1 MSCRARHLSI
11 FWKPT
16 NELTFSNIQRPTSN
30 TQRPMK
36 TLAGGGARTH
46 TALRPLDFESSA
58 SANSATPAR
67 RSLKLRNQK
76 RSSSDSEGRHF
87 HALSC
92 QWKQNHVGCRCVS
105 AVRCDGRGF
114 WIAEAHHRDGKRFD
128 VRAEEKLSL
137 AKALPKERQPCHR
150 AIALRLPTWLPPK
163 CLTGSYTRRF
173 LAHPHHRIISYDN
186 DFTVK
191 WRRGFGRKKR
201 S

>member
-1 MSCRARHLSI
+1 M
-11 FWKPT
+11 K
-16 NELTFSNIQRPTSN
+16 NI
-30 TQRPMK
+30 
-36 TLAGGGARTH
+36 AGGGARTH

-137 AKALPKERQPCHR
+137 AKALPKERQPRHG
-150 AIALRLPTWLPPK
+150 AIALRLPTR
-163 CLTGSYTRRF
+163 YI
-173 LAHPHHRIISYDN
+173 A
-186 DFTVK
+186 
-191 WRRGFGRKKR
+191 
-201 S
+201 